1 MSGLEKK
8 LSLFTVNMIIFNEN
22 PKESIDT
29 LLELISEYRS
39 FLILEYYT
47 KNIFIS
53 IYKQQAIRKQ
63 NFKNI

>member
-22 PKESIDT
+22 PKESKDT

-39 FLILEYYT
+39 FLILEHYT